1 MRAILLSALF
11 ISIAVK
17 ANSFEIAKYRKL
29 DEDTKSIYIGGVA
42 SGILFSMVVYEME
55 GKDTLF
61 CMPSDINLGGDLARV
76 GLSNFDGDDSSPVA
90 LAVIIGLRKMFP
102 C

>member
-1 MRAILLSALF
+1 MRAILLSVLL
-11 ISIAVK
+11 ISITVK
-17 ANSFEIAKYRKL
+17 ANGLEIAKYQKL
-29 DEDTKSIYIGGVA
+29 NEDAKSFFIGGVA
-42 SGILFSMVVYEME
+42 SGILFSMVVYEIE

-90 LAVIIGLRKMFP
+90 LGVIIGLRKMFP